1 MQVVGDSGWKRNQIT
16 NLGYQNYIVGSLG
29 AIAGSSQVS
38 YFALGTGG
46 APAASDTSLTGE
58 LTDAAGCRFTV
69 TPSAV
74 SSKTLQLTGSLASNV
89 ITANR
94 SISNIGI
101 FAVSTTA
108 AGTLFAG
115 NTFLYKRHSLEIKNR
130 KLREFGETPERT
142 IPSRA
147 QYSKWNWEGVST
159 MYEVSKKDKDIV
171 RSAWEHAELDR
182 NDLTLEIGN
191 RKRYKFTATDKS
203 AGECDISNSLQLD
216 LMISE

>member
-1 MQVVGDSGWKRNQIT
+1 MAKNKIKDQVVARGFFRLQLTEDGKVTGDSGWKRNLIT

-46 APAASDTSLTGE
+46 APIATDTSLTGE
-58 LTDAAGCRFTV
+58 LSDAAGCRFTV

-94 SISNIGI
+94 SISNVGI
-101 FAVSTTA
+101 FAVSTTQ

-115 NTFLYKRHSLEIKNR
+115 NTYTS
-130 KLREFGETPERT
+130 
-142 IPSRA
+142 S
-147 QYSKWNWEGVST
+147 Q
-159 MYEVSKKDKDIV
+159 
-171 RSAWEHAELDR
+171 
-182 NDLTLEIGN
+182 
-191 RKRYKFTATDKS
+191 
-203 AGECDISNSLQLD
+203 LQTNQQVNVTYQ
-216 LMISE
+216 IRFS

>member
-1 MQVVGDSGWKRNQIT
+1 MANTKLIEKVTARGFFRLQLTEERDGQKIVVGDSGWKKNLIT

-29 AIAGSSQVS
+29 AIAASSQVS

-46 APAASDTSLTGE
+46 APIATDTSLAGE

-94 SISNIGI
+94 SISNVGI
-101 FAVSTTA
+101 FAVSTTS

-115 NTFLYKRHSLEIKNR
+115 NTYTS
-130 KLREFGETPERT
+130 
-142 IPSRA
+142 S
-147 QYSKWNWEGVST
+147 Q
-159 MYEVSKKDKDIV
+159 
-171 RSAWEHAELDR
+171 
-182 NDLTLEIGN
+182 
-191 RKRYKFTATDKS
+191 
-203 AGECDISNSLQLD
+203 LQTNQQVNVTYQ
-216 LMISE
+216 IRFS

>member
-1 MQVVGDSGWKRNQIT
+1 MLCMAKTKAPSLQDSVTAKGFYRLQLTENGKVVGDSGWRKNLIT

-46 APAASDTSLTGE
+46 APVATDTALAGE

-94 SISNIGI
+94 SISNVGI
-101 FAVSTTA
+101 FAVSTTS
-108 AGTLFAG
+108 AGTIFAG
-115 NTFLYKRHSLEIKNR
+115 NTYTSSQLQTNQQVNVTYQIK
-130 KLREFGETPERT
+130 F
-142 IPSRA
+142 S
-147 QYSKWNWEGVST
+147 
-159 MYEVSKKDKDIV
+159 
-171 RSAWEHAELDR
+171 
-182 NDLTLEIGN
+182 
-191 RKRYKFTATDKS
+191 
-203 AGECDISNSLQLD
+203 
-216 LMISE
+216 